1 MNNSA
6 AVILSEGTGYGLG
19 HTGWRTVRPAV
30 RPGPPPR
37 RPVPLARGPRPAHIP
52 LAPAQERM
60 WHAARAGNS
69 SDWNVARAVRLSG
82 PALRPEAVVAAI
94 DDVVA
99 RHEPLRTRYPW
110 TASGPA
116 QVIVPAHEAGAR
128 TDVVV
133 VTEAELPHRI
143 AEFAASEF
151 DLETDL
157 PLRARLCVLGP
168 QDVVL
173 VLVVHHIS
181 IDGRSVAP
189 LLRDLGTAYLARQ
202 AGAEPHWTP
211 LPIDYADYTLWKHA
225 QLGDYSDEWSR
236 ATQQLRYWANT
247 LAGRPPV
254 LEFPCVRPRAI
265 RRGGAC
271 AGAVVPVAFGPD
283 VHRALL
289 DRACAARASLFMVLQ
304 TAFAV
309 SVGAFAGSADVT
321 VATAV
326 AGRDHRL
333 LDDLVGNFADD
344 VLMRVRLDRAAD
356 AEELLDQVRRVTL
369 AAFAHPDTPG
379 QRLKRCLLQDPTC
392 PLFQATLIL
401 QRGVAAQPAAD
412 PTGEVTITE
421 IDTGIVRAKHDLEF
435 GLVDR
440 YDRLGAPAGIDGV
453 FIYPAVL
460 FERDTAVRFTELFTA
475 TVELLA
481 AGYRGPVAPLL
492 YGGFPAGRRDLAPA
506 GDQPRSS
513 GSPASRQATTPPAK
527 PAAS

>member
-6 AVILSEGTGYGLG
+6 AVIWSEAIGDGFGRTRVRGT
-19 HTGWRTVRPAV
+19 RPAV
-30 RPGPPPR
+30 RHLPPPR
-37 RPVPLARGPRPAHIP
+37 RPAPLARGPRPAHLP

-69 SDWNVARAVRLSG
+69 GDWNVARAVRLSG
-82 PALRPEAVVAAI
+82 PALRTEALVTAI

-99 RHEPLRTRYPW
+99 RHEPLRTRYPK

-116 QVIVPAHEAGAR
+116 QVIVPAPEARVR
-128 TDVVV
+128 TEIVA

-143 AEFAASEF
+143 AEFAAGEF
-151 DLETDL
+151 DLDSDL
-157 PLRARLCVLGP
+157 PLRARLYVLGP
-168 QDVVL
+168 CDVVL

-189 LLRDLGTAYLARQ
+189 LLRDLVTAYLARQ
-202 AGAEPHWTP
+202 AGAAPDWTP
-211 LPIDYADYTLWKHA
+211 LPVDYADYTLWKHA

-254 LEFPCVRPRAI
+254 LEFPCARPRPI
-265 RRGGAC
+265 RR
-271 AGAVVPVAFGPD
+271 AGAAGAGALVPVAFGAD

-289 DRACAARASLFMVLQ
+289 ERACAAGSSLFMVLQ
-304 TAFAV
+304 AAFAV
-309 SVGAFAGSADVT
+309 AVGAFSGSADVT

-356 AEELLDQVRRVTL
+356 TDELLDQVRRVAL
-369 AAFAHPDTPG
+369 AAFAHPDTPA
-379 QRLKRCLLQDPTC
+379 QRLKRCLLQDAAC

-401 QRGVAAQPAAD
+401 QRGAAAVRSGGGGD
-412 PTGEVTITE
+412 GGPTVTE
-421 IDTGIVRAKHDLEF
+421 LDTGVVRAKHDLEF

-440 YDRLGAPAGIDGV
+440 YDRLGAPAGVDGV
-453 FIYPAVL
+453 FIYPTAL
-460 FERDTAVRFTELFTA
+460 FDRGTAVAFVELFTA

-492 YGGFPAGRRDLAPA
+492 AGFSAAP
-506 GDQPRSS
+506 R
-513 GSPASRQATTPPAK
+513 
-527 PAAS
+527 

>member
-1 MNNSA
+1 
-6 AVILSEGTGYGLG
+6 
-19 HTGWRTVRPAV
+19 
-30 RPGPPPR
+30 
-37 RPVPLARGPRPAHIP
+37 
-52 LAPAQERM
+52 M

-69 SDWNVARAVRLSG
+69 GDWNVARAVRLSG
-82 PALRPEAVVAAI
+82 PALRTAALVTAI

-99 RHEPLRTRYPW
+99 RHEPLRTRYPK

-116 QVIVPAHEAGAR
+116 QVIVPASEARVR
-128 TDVVV
+128 TEIVA

-143 AEFAASEF
+143 AEFAADEF
-151 DLETDL
+151 DLDSDL

-168 QDVVL
+168 RDVVL

-189 LLRDLGTAYLARQ
+189 LLRDLVTAYLARL
-202 AGAEPHWTP
+202 AGAAPDWTP
-211 LPIDYADYTLWKHA
+211 LPVDYADYTLWKHA

-254 LEFPCVRPRAI
+254 LEFPCARPRPT
-265 RRGGAC
+265 RR
-271 AGAVVPVAFGPD
+271 AGAAGAGALVPVAFGAD

-289 DRACAARASLFMVLQ
+289 DRACAARSSLFMVLQ
-304 TAFAV
+304 AAFAV
-309 SVGAFAGSADVT
+309 AVGAFSGSADVT

-356 AEELLDQVRRVTL
+356 ADELLDQVRRVAL
-369 AAFAHPDTPG
+369 AAFAHPDTPA
-379 QRLKRCLLQDPTC
+379 QRLKRCLLQDAAC

-401 QRGVAAQPAAD
+401 QRGAAAVPAGGGD
-412 PTGEVTITE
+412 RGLTVTE
-421 IDTGIVRAKHDLEF
+421 LDTGVVRAKHDLEF

-440 YDRLGAPAGIDGV
+440 YDRLGAPAGVDGV
-453 FIYPAVL
+453 FIYPTAL
-460 FERDTAVRFTELFTA
+460 FDRGTAVAFVELFTA

-481 AGYRGPVAPLL
+481 AGYGGPVAPLL
-492 YGGFPAGRRDLAPA
+492 TGFSAAP
-506 GDQPRSS
+506 R
-513 GSPASRQATTPPAK
+513 
-527 PAAS
+527 

>member
-6 AVILSEGTGYGLG
+6 AVIWSEAIGDGFERTRVRGT
-19 HTGWRTVRPAV
+19 RPVVRHL
-30 RPGPPPR
+30 PPPR
-37 RPVPLARGPRPAHIP
+37 RPAPLARGPRPAHLP

-60 WHAARAGNS
+60 WHAARTGNS
-69 SDWNVARAVRLSG
+69 GDWNVARAVRLSG
-82 PALRPEAVVAAI
+82 PALRTEALVTAI

-99 RHEPLRTRYPW
+99 RHEPLRTRYPK

-116 QVIVPAHEAGAR
+116 QVIVPAPEARVR
-128 TDVVV
+128 TEIVA

-143 AEFAASEF
+143 AEFAAGAF
-151 DLETDL
+151 DLDSDL

-168 QDVVL
+168 RDVVL

-189 LLRDLGTAYLARQ
+189 LLRDLVTAYLARQ
-202 AGAEPHWTP
+202 AGAAPDWTP
-211 LPIDYADYTLWKHA
+211 LPVDYADYTLWKHA

-254 LEFPCVRPRAI
+254 LEFPCARPRPI
-265 RRGGAC
+265 RRAGAAG
-271 AGAVVPVAFGPD
+271 AGAVVPVAFGAD

-289 DRACAARASLFMVLQ
+289 DRACAARSSLFMVLQ
-304 TAFAV
+304 AAFAV
-309 SVGAFAGSADVT
+309 AVGAFSGSADVT

-356 AEELLDQVRRVTL
+356 AEELLDQVRRVAL
-369 AAFAHPDTPG
+369 AAFAHPDTPA
-379 QRLKRCLLQDPTC
+379 QRLKRCLLQDAAC

-401 QRGVAAQPAAD
+401 QRGAAAVPAGGGD
-412 PTGEVTITE
+412 GGLTVTE
-421 IDTGIVRAKHDLEF
+421 LDTGVVRAKHDLEF

-440 YDRLGAPAGIDGV
+440 YDRLGAPAGVDGV
-453 FIYPAVL
+453 FIYPTAL
-460 FERDTAVRFTELFTA
+460 FDRGTAVAFVELFTA

-492 YGGFPAGRRDLAPA
+492 TGFSAAP
-506 GDQPRSS
+506 R
-513 GSPASRQATTPPAK
+513 
-527 PAAS
+527 

>member
-1 MNNSA
+1 
-6 AVILSEGTGYGLG
+6 
-19 HTGWRTVRPAV
+19 
-30 RPGPPPR
+30 
-37 RPVPLARGPRPAHIP
+37 
-52 LAPAQERM
+52 M

-69 SDWNVARAVRLSG
+69 GDWNVARAVRLSG
-82 PALRPEAVVAAI
+82 PALRTEALVTAI

-99 RHEPLRTRYPW
+99 RHEPLRTRYPK

-116 QVIVPAHEAGAR
+116 QVIVPAPEARVR
-128 TDVVV
+128 TEIVA

-143 AEFAASEF
+143 AEFAAGEF
-151 DLETDL
+151 DLDSDL
-157 PLRARLCVLGP
+157 PLRARLYVLGP
-168 QDVVL
+168 CDVVL

-189 LLRDLGTAYLARQ
+189 LLRDLVTAYLARQ
-202 AGAEPHWTP
+202 AGAAPDWTP
-211 LPIDYADYTLWKHA
+211 LPVDYADYTLWKHA

-254 LEFPCVRPRAI
+254 LEFPCARPRPI
-265 RRGGAC
+265 RR
-271 AGAVVPVAFGPD
+271 AGAAGAGALVPVAFGAD

-289 DRACAARASLFMVLQ
+289 ERACAAGSSLFMVLQ
-304 TAFAV
+304 AAFAV
-309 SVGAFAGSADVT
+309 AVGAFSGSADVT

-356 AEELLDQVRRVTL
+356 TDELLDQVRRVAL
-369 AAFAHPDTPG
+369 AAFAHPDTPA
-379 QRLKRCLLQDPTC
+379 QRLKRCLLQDAAC

-401 QRGVAAQPAAD
+401 QRGAAAVRSGD
-412 PTGEVTITE
+412 GGDGGLTVTE
-421 IDTGIVRAKHDLEF
+421 LDTGVVRAKHDLEF

-440 YDRLGAPAGIDGV
+440 YDRLGAPAGVDGV
-453 FIYPAVL
+453 FIYPTAL
-460 FERDTAVRFTELFTA
+460 FDRGTAVAFVELFTA

-492 YGGFPAGRRDLAPA
+492 AGF
-506 GDQPRSS
+506 S
-513 GSPASRQATTPPAK
+513 
-527 PAAS
+527 AAQR

>member
-1 MNNSA
+1 MHNSA
-6 AVILSEGTGYGLG
+6 AAISSEGIGHVLG
-19 HTGWRTVRPAV
+19 HAGMRPVRPAV
-30 RPGPPPR
+30 RPLPPPR
-37 RPVPLARGPRPAHIP
+37 RPLPLARGPRPAHIP

-69 SDWNVARAVRLSG
+69 SDWNVTRAVRLSG
-82 PALRPEAVVAAI
+82 PALRPEGIVAAI

-99 RHEPLRTRYPW
+99 RHEPLRTRYPR

-116 QVIVPAHEAGAR
+116 QVIVPADEAGGR
-128 TDVVV
+128 TDVVLA
-133 VTEAELPHRI
+133 TEAELPRHI
-143 AEFAASEF
+143 AEFAAIEF

-168 QDVVL
+168 HEVVL

-202 AGAEPHWTP
+202 DGAAPDWPP

-225 QLGDYSDEWSR
+225 QLGDFSDEWSR

-265 RRGGAC
+265 SRGGAS
-271 AGAVVPVAFGPD
+271 AGAVVPVAFAAD

-309 SVGAFAGSADVT
+309 AVGAFSGSADVT

-356 AEELLDQVRRVTL
+356 ADELLDQVRGVAL

-379 QRLKRCLLQDPTC
+379 QRLKRCLLQDAAC

-401 QRGVAAQPAAD
+401 QRGAAAQPAAD
-412 PTGEVTITE
+412 ASGGVSITE
-421 IDTGIVRAKHDLEF
+421 VDTGIVRAKHDLEF

-453 FIYPAVL
+453 FIYPAAL
-460 FERDTAVRFTELFTA
+460 FERETAVAFTELFTA

-481 AGYRGPVAPLL
+481 AGYRGPVTPLL
-492 YGGFPAGRRDLAPA
+492 TDLSAGRR
-506 GDQPRSS
+506 
-513 GSPASRQATTPPAK
+513 
-527 PAAS
+527 

>member
-1 MNNSA
+1 M
-6 AVILSEGTGYGLG
+6 
-19 HTGWRTVRPAV
+19 
-30 RPGPPPR
+30 
-37 RPVPLARGPRPAHIP
+37 PLARGPRPAHIP

-60 WHAARAGNS
+60 WYAARAGNS
-69 SDWNVARAVRLSG
+69 GDWNVAHAVRLSG
-82 PALRPEAVVAAI
+82 PALRLEAIVAAV

-99 RHEPLRTRYPW
+99 RHEPLRTRYPR

-116 QVIVPAHEAGAR
+116 QVIVPVPEAGPR
-128 TDVVV
+128 TDLVMVG
-133 VTEAELPHRI
+133 EADLPHRV

-151 DLETDL
+151 DLAIDL

-168 QDVVL
+168 HEAVL

-189 LLRDLGTAYLARQ
+189 LLRDLRTAYLARQ
-202 AGAEPHWTP
+202 AGAAPDWPP

-236 ATQQLRYWANT
+236 ATQQLRYWANA
-247 LAGRPPV
+247 LAGRPPR
-254 LEFPCVRPRAI
+254 LEFPCARAHAVRRA
-265 RRGGAC
+265 GTAA
-271 AGAVVPVAFGPD
+271 AGAVVPVTFGAD
-283 VHRALL
+283 THRALL

-309 SVGAFAGSADVT
+309 AVGAFSGSADVT

-356 AEELLDQVRRVTL
+356 AEELLDQVRRVAL

-379 QRLKRCLLQDPTC
+379 RRLKRCLLQDPTC

-401 QRGVAAQPAAD
+401 QRGTAAAPAAGHHD
-412 PTGEVTITE
+412 GLTVTEVGTGV
-421 IDTGIVRAKHDLEF
+421 VRAKHDLEF

-453 FIYPAVL
+453 FRYPTAL
-460 FERDTAVRFTELFTA
+460 FEHRTVVAFVELFTA

-481 AGYRGPVAPLL
+481 TGYRGPVAPLL
-492 YGGFPAGRRDLAPA
+492 SGFPAEPV
-506 GDQPRSS
+506 
-513 GSPASRQATTPPAK
+513 T
-527 PAAS
+527 